1 MESHEVLH
9 NALENTSPKVVAAE
23 MGVSLSLVYKW
34 AQPSDDN
41 GSGTANPIDRC
52 YQLYKM
58 TRDDGIVQWLCHKAG
73 GFFVKNPKVSR
84 ANLDLVP
91 ATHAIVQRF
100 AEMLTA
106 ISIASGDESI
116 SNAEAEMIRIE
127 WDDLKRFTEGFVR
140 SCENGDFA
148 GMEDFMK
155 DAARRK

>member
-9 NALENTSPKVVAAE
+9 NALANSSPKEVAAE
-23 MGVSLSLVYKW
+23 MGVSVSLVYKW
-34 AQPSDDN
+34 AQPSDDH
-41 GSGTANPIDRC
+41 GSGTNNPIDRV

-73 GFFVKNPKVSR
+73 GFFVKNPKPVR
-84 ANLDLVP
+84 ADLELVP

-106 ISIASGDESI
+106 ISVASEDESI
-116 SNAEAEMIRIE
+116 SNDEAGRIRNE

-140 SCENGDFA
+140 CCENGDFA
-148 GMEDFMK
+148 GMQDFAK
-155 DAARRK
+155 RK